1 MKRFLEKFSDPI
13 IRILL
18 IALLLSIGVSVYQL
32 ATGAEGWSVML
43 EPLGI
48 FVAVMLATTVGFVFE
63 LSANKKFDILNQT
76 EDETMVTVF
85 RDGLIQRIERKD
97 VVVGDTVVLNTGDEV
112 PADGVLMEA
121 VAMRVNESDLTGE
134 PSCSKTTNKSE
145 FKPDATYPSNYV
157 CRGSSVMEG
166 HGVFVVDKVGDETE
180 WGKVYRGAQID
191 NKVKTPLNEQLD
203 KLSNGITIASYVS
216 PLIVTRTSLF
226 VIDNLDTLVQMVDCV
241 YTVVLQWYPASATN
255 ILLSCSWKHQ
265 DILG

>member
-1 MKRFLEKFSDPI
+1 MKRNYRNGMTKEEVEKSRLKHGDNVLTPPKKDPLWKQFLEKFSDPI

-145 FKPDATYPSNYV
+145 FKPDAT
-157 CRGSSVMEG
+157 
-166 HGVFVVDKVGDETE
+166 
-180 WGKVYRGAQID
+180 
-191 NKVKTPLNEQLD
+191 
-203 KLSNGITIASYVS
+203 
-216 PLIVTRTSLF
+216 
-226 VIDNLDTLVQMVDCV
+226 
-241 YTVVLQWYPASATN
+241 
-255 ILLSCSWKHQ
+255 
-265 DILG
+265 